1 MDLVKEKLDRGI
13 IHPFN
18 FGGEFFLFDSSTN
31 SIFSI
36 PEEYYFSISSLSN
49 NEELLLDIVEGEKE
63 EYFSSANEDFLD
75 NRIFKSLCFIITRKC
90 NFACRYCFAEAERS
104 GEIGNSVMSKEVARE
119 ALNFIVSASR
129 GRKSLEIDFFGGEP
143 LLGFDTI
150 VDTIEYS
157 KTLAQELD
165 KKFLFS
171 LTTNASLLTSEIIDY
186 LNRENI
192 SLILSLDGNKSVND
206 TFRVKR
212 NEEGTFDEVFKNIKG
227 VLSKRNDGYYVRG
240 TYTSR
245 TNNFPETV
253 KFFYNSGIKKISIE
267 PVVTRNSDIS
277 LKKES
282 LSIVKKHYEE
292 LAKWY
297 IETKR
302 NDNELSFY
310 HFELDLI
317 NGSCVEKLMTGCGAG
332 VEYLSVSPE
341 GKFYPCHQFDGKPQ
355 FELGDI
361 SRGIVNTALVD
372 KFRASTNVLNK
383 EPCRNCWARYL
394 CGGGC
399 LANNY
404 TINNDI
410 NSCYSLG
417 CEIQKLRLEAA
428 LYVQSKLYQ

>member
-1 MDLVKEKLDRGI
+1 M
-13 IHPFN
+13 
-18 FGGEFFLFDSSTN
+18 
-31 SIFSI
+31 
-36 PEEYYFSISSLSN
+36 
-49 NEELLLDIVEGEKE
+49 
-63 EYFSSANEDFLD
+63 
-75 NRIFKSLCFIITRKC
+75 
-90 NFACRYCFAEAERS
+90 
-104 GEIGNSVMSKEVARE
+104 
-119 ALNFIVSASR
+119 
-129 GRKSLEIDFFGGEP
+129 
-143 LLGFDTI
+143 GFDKETRRI
-150 VDTIEYS
+150 SNTS
-157 KTLAQELD
+157 QEW
-165 KKFLFS
+165 KFLFS

-212 NEEGTFDEVFKNIKG
+212 NGEGTFDEVFKNIKR
-227 VLSKRNDGYYVRG
+227 VLSKRNDGYYIRG

-245 TNNFPETV
+245 TNDFPETV

-372 KFRASTNVLNK
+372 KFRASTNVSNK

-417 CEIQKLRLEAA
+417 CEIQKLLKM
-428 LYVQSKLYQ
+428 LFSSVKLYQKALLKFPKTGQ